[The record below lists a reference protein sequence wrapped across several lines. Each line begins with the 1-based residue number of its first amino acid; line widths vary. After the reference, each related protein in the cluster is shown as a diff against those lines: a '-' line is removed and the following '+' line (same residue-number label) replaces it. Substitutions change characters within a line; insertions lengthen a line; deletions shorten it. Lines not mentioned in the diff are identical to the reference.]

1 MGIMNVVENVGM
13 NEGDFEREP
22 TWDEAVAAFEA
33 VEPVELVRS
42 ARKIVVIYCYTDGS
56 FVATSPAL
64 AGFEVTGSS
73 LHEARR
79 QARDALAAYL
89 DPVVEVVERFPDP
102 PIETA
107 GVSRSSIGTDS
118 PNLIFEP
125 HSRSGSRA
133 FVSSRS
139 ARVPS

>member
-1 MGIMNVVENVGM
+1 MGIMNVVENVGT

-33 VEPVELVRS
+33 AEPVELVRS
-42 ARKIVVIYCYTDGS
+42 PRKIVVIYRYTDGS

-73 LHEARR
+73 LHEARQ

-89 DPVVEVVERFPDP
+89 DPAVEVVERFPDP